1 MFSVGAFLF
10 PILLTLITMTSDDN
24 WVYACAFMLAVGIIT
39 WILYLMIPEDEVQ
52 PTKNEKSKG
61 KVDFGFTKEPMFYIV
76 ILTLFFYLCA
86 EQGVIGWMITYF
98 KDTGYLSPSV
108 SQITASVQ
116 WIMMLLGRLTVAWL
130 STKVDKEK
138 LLPAM
143 GVGIVVFFILLI
155 MSRSTVPIMI
165 GIIGFGFSMAGIYPT
180 TVSFSGNIIEKYPMA
195 WSFILTIASFG
206 SIIMPSI
213 IGTIAE
219 NAGIAVGMSSVALV
233 VAVDMVFI
241 LVLCAYSR
249 KIRGGAEQV

>member
-1 MFSVGAFLF
+1 
-10 PILLTLITMTSDDN
+10 
-24 WVYACAFMLAVGIIT
+24 MLAVGILT
-39 WILYLMIPEDEVQ
+39 WLLYLMIPEEEAKPQ
-52 PTKNEKSKG
+52 KGGKNKG
-61 KVDFGFTKEPMFYIV
+61 RVDYGFTKEPMFYLV

-116 WIMMLLGRLTVAWL
+116 WVMMLVGRLSVAWL

-143 GVGIVVFFILLI
+143 GVGIVIFFILLI

-165 GIIGFGFSMAGIYPT
+165 GIVGFGLSMAGIYPT
-180 TVSFSGNIIEKYPMA
+180 TVSFSGGIIDKYPMA
-195 WSFILTIASFG
+195 WSYILTIASLG

-213 IGTIAE
+213 IGKIAE
-219 NAGIAVGMSSVALV
+219 TAGIAVGMSSVALV
-233 VAVDMVFI
+233 VAVDMIFI
-241 LVLCAYSR
+241 LILCAYST
-249 KIRGGAEQV
+249 KKKKLEVN